1 MVHYSYEDL
10 SDALDAIVRGN
21 ATDEAYEVASRW
33 GYYELFFGAIYR
45 KENWME
51 VKTAREILKRAKKDD
66 IIAYEVPD
74 AESEV
79 LEKAQEVVELAE
91 QAWATHVRG
100 PEVEAILKLAAA
112 DANGGAPEDSEEGSD
127 DSGSE
132 PEAESIPEGTP
143 SAFAD
148 LDDKLAKSEPWEGYN
163 DLPVKEVTDGINW
176 FAENEADT
184 ILDILQNVWAY
195 ESAHK
200 ERARILTFTKEAYV
214 RFGGELGETEEIPE
228 AEQASEEGEDTGVD
242 SDGDDSGSDESQ
254 GEEEIEVD
262 GSSDAGS
269 ESDADD
275 DSEPKASAKSGEGK
289 SRQAKPDAENKSGGS
304 DGGKGGPSA
313 EAKLVGLVE
322 KELAKERLDDIPN
335 PPKDKA
341 PELPWNWADI
351 TDTQL
356 HDFHMQYAS
365 LAYYKSYQ
373 RARDERIALHCK
385 EAADQLRSQLLLNA
399 DKYDEKGKEIKI
411 TVLDAQVATDPNVK
425 RWRKMQGKYERFAI
439 QAKHELESL
448 HKIVEALSRLESMRH
463 QSWER
468 SSK

>member
-10 SDALDAIVRGN
+10 SDALDAIVWGN

-33 GYYELFFGAIYR
+33 GYHELFFGAIYR

-51 VKTAREILKRAKKDD
+51 VKTAREILKRALKDD
-66 IIAYEVPD
+66 IIDYEVPD
-74 AESEV
+74 VDSEAV
-79 LEKAQEVVELAE
+79 EKAVEVVELAE
-91 QAWATHVRG
+91 QAWSTNVRG
-100 PEVEAILKLAAA
+100 PEVEAILKIAAA
-112 DANGGAPEDSEEGSD
+112 DANGDAPENSEEGDSD
-127 DSGSE
+127 SE

-148 LDDKLAKSEPWEGYN
+148 LDEKLSKSEPWDGYN
-163 DLPVKEVTDGINW
+163 ELTVKEVTEGINW
-176 FAENEADT
+176 FAENDADS

-200 ERARILTFTKEAYV
+200 DRARILTFVKEAYV
-214 RFGGELGETEEIPE
+214 KFGGELGEAEETPE
-228 AEQASEEGEDTGVD
+228 AEQAPEEGEDEGVD
-242 SDGDDSGSDESQ
+242 SDGDDSVSDEPS
-254 GEEEIEVD
+254 GEEEIEAD
-262 GSSDAGS
+262 GSGDSGS
-269 ESDADD
+269 ESHADD
-275 DSEPKASAKSGEGK
+275 DSEPEASAKSGEGK
-289 SRQAKPDAENKSGGS
+289 PRQAKSDGENKSGGS
-304 DGGKGGPSA
+304 DGGKGSPSA

-322 KELAKERLDDIPN
+322 KELSKERLDGIPS

-341 PELPWNWADI
+341 PELPWNWSEI

-385 EAADQLRSQLLLNA
+385 EAADQLRNELLLNA
-399 DKYDEKGKEIKI
+399 DKYDEKGKEIKV
-411 TVLDAQVATDPNVK
+411 TVLDAQVSSDPNVR
-425 RWRKMQGKYERFAI
+425 RWRKMQGKYERFTI

-448 HKIVEALSRLESMRH
+448 HKIVEALSRLETMRH
-463 QSWER
+463 DSWER
-468 SSK
+468 SRK